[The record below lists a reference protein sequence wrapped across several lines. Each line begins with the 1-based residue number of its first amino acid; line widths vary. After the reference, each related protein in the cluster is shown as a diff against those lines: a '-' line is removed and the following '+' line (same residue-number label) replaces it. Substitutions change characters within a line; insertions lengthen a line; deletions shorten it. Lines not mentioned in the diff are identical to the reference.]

1 MESLSMSFQDGRKV
15 EGNLVRGYQLEI
27 WKILIRLGKRGGG

>member
-1 MESLSMSFQDGRKV
+1 M

-27 WKILIRLGKRGGG
+27 WKILIRLGKGGGGGGVNKKMNCKVV

>member
-1 MESLSMSFQDGRKV
+1 M

-27 WKILIRLGKRGGG
+27 WKILIRLGKRGGGGKQENEL

>member
-1 MESLSMSFQDGRKV
+1 M

-27 WKILIRLGKRGGG
+27 WKILIRLGKRGGGVNKKMNCKVV